1 MVYFDI
7 IQFCLA
13 NASRSNRMASCVH
26 DPSLK
31 AMYVES
37 TNHWRHLA
45 EQMKSA
51 RPDQAVQ
58 RAITD
63 MGRADFAPS
72 ILEAPERT
80 VRQIAQSRHDNVK
93 SENTTDHQL
102 VLRDRVVHLEN
113 KKGAYL
119 RRQTLNASRD
129 DAESQRETRGRHDV
143 TVNSI
148 GQIEARRDP
157 LTGQWEC
164 LIA

>member
-1 MVYFDI
+1 
-7 IQFCLA
+7 
-13 NASRSNRMASCVH
+13 
-26 DPSLK
+26 
-31 AMYVES
+31 
-37 TNHWRHLA
+37 LA

-51 RPDQAVQ
+51 RPDQAEQ

-72 ILEAPERT
+72 ILEAPEKT

-102 VLRDRVVHLEN
+102 VPRDRVVHLDAGH
-113 KKGAYL
+113 KKGGYL
-119 RRQTLNASRD
+119 RRQRPNALRD
-129 DAESQRETRGRHDV
+129 DAETQGEARGRQAV

-148 GQIEARRDP
+148 GQIDARGDP

>member
-1 MVYFDI
+1 MGKFFGQSRPVCKKIAPAFARFRAMSEFAGPRPNFRRTLGFDCVLLADWGVWVMVYFDI

-93 SENTTDHQL
+93 SE
-102 VLRDRVVHLEN
+102 
-113 KKGAYL
+113 K
-119 RRQTLNASRD
+119 
-129 DAESQRETRGRHDV
+129 
-143 TVNSI
+143 
-148 GQIEARRDP
+148 
-157 LTGQWEC
+157 
-164 LIA
+164 